1 MGSYDIIIYSD
12 SETYTRTV
20 KDLLEQ
26 QEAENGFFL
35 SVVARLND
43 APFGAT
49 PFMAQVKSG
58 SVYQKIGYK
67 PLSDWR
73 NYRFRY

>member
-26 QEAENGFFL
+26 QEAE
-35 SVVARLND
+35 
-43 APFGAT
+43 T
-49 PFMAQVKSG
+49 PSTANLTFSLVEVRRKSG
-58 SVYQKIGYK
+58 
-67 PLSDWR
+67 P
-73 NYRFRY
+73 